1 MIATNAQAI
10 IDARVKGLRP
20 ADMVI
25 VSMIG
30 TVKTDNPLVHAKPG
44 VAYDWRWVR
53 DLNVCLYVSGTEDW
67 PLTLR
72 DIGLQHPRHME
83 LWNNV
88 ELWGAHAYLIPTAH
102 DIERPVRQWKFEI
115 DFLPWMDFQN
125 RDFIE
130 RRAYERDHNGVP
142 YAVGS

>member
-10 IDARVKGLRP
+10 IDARVKGMRP

-25 VSMIG
+25 VSMVG
-30 TVKTDNPLVHAKPG
+30 AVKTENPLVHVKPG
-44 VAYDWRWVR
+44 TAYDWRWVR
-53 DLNVCLYVSGTEDW
+53 DLDICLYVNGPEDW

-72 DIGLQHPRHME
+72 EIGLQRPRHME
-83 LWNNV
+83 LWNHA
-88 ELWGAHAYLIPTAH
+88 EMWGAHAYLIPTAQ
-102 DIERPVRQWKFEI
+102 DVAKPVSQWKFEI

-125 RDFIE
+125 RDFIQC
-130 RRAYERDHNGVP
+130 RTYERDHNGVP